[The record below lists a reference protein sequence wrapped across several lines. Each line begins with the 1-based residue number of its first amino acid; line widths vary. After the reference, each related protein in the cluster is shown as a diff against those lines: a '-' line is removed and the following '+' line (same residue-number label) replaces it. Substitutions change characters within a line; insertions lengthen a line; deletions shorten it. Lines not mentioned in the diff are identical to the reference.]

1 MRHEPDDEARVQVPL
16 LRNDAAR
23 TMREALCTPNDFD
36 RSRPEE
42 GGTLPRV
49 MTTSAETKL
58 RATASLTPLAMPGGP
73 DAPKM
78 NASRPTHE
86 TLLKCGV

>member
-1 MRHEPDDEARVQVPL
+1 MRHGFRCPFSRH
-16 LRNDAAR
+16 DAAR
-23 TMREALCTPNDFD
+23 TTREALCTPNDFD
-36 RSRPEE
+36 RSRLEE

-58 RATASLTPLAMPGGP
+58 RATASLTPLAMPVGP

-78 NASRPTHE
+78 NAARPTHE
-86 TLLKCGV
+86 TPLKCGV